1 MKLASLIVDGRLP
14 SLEILDLEDNDI
26 DDESALFLA
35 HSFST
40 ETTPN
45 MHEFYLGGNAIGDKG
60 VEALF
65 RSFRNNSMNSIARVS
80 LNRMCA
86 DLILCVEI
94 NVGYEGIKFM
104 SNSVLLHCMEG
115 VEFLTLAG
123 NSIDSKGFIM
133 IMKSIERGGFPKLE
147 VLDMRGWDMC

>member
-60 VEALF
+60 
-65 RSFRNNSMNSIARVS
+65 SGGS
-80 LNRMCA
+80 LP
-86 DLILCVEI
+86 
-94 NVGYEGIKFM
+94 
-104 SNSVLLHCMEG
+104 
-115 VEFLTLAG
+115 FL
-123 NSIDSKGFIM
+123 
-133 IMKSIERGGFPKLE
+133 PQ
-147 VLDMRGWDMC
+147 

>member
-1 MKLASLIVDGRLP
+1 
-14 SLEILDLEDNDI
+14 
-26 DDESALFLA
+26 
-35 HSFST
+35 
-40 ETTPN
+40 
-45 MHEFYLGGNAIGDKG
+45 
-60 VEALF
+60 
-65 RSFRNNSMNSIARVS
+65 MNSIARVS

-104 SNSVLLHCMEG
+104 SNSVLFHCMEG